1 MSAAPDSPPRGDAQA
16 DAPADAPAVLHE
28 RRGAALWITINRADK
43 RNAINAEVVDGI
55 AAGWRSAMADTE
67 VRAIV
72 LTGSGAKAFCAG
84 GDLHWMRAM
93 ADFTWDQ
100 NRADAQA
107 LADMLWTVY
116 ACPVPVI
123 GRIHGDCYAG
133 GVGLAAVCDVL
144 VAAEGMHFC
153 LSEARLG
160 LLPANIAPYVVAR
173 MGEANARRTFL
184 TAKRMTAAEA
194 RRLGLVSEVVPPD
207 QLDAA
212 VSSRAP
218 ASTAVSNA
226 VLTDARIGNLDNI
239 AQAPMRIKAIRRGQ
253 ITIFPGTY
261 YKDETIPSCDPAK
274 TELRL
279 LGYYGSAGDLVSVEL
294 VSATVIRARRSNES
308 NTGLHYVS
316 WELTE
321 YY

>member
-1 MSAAPDSPPRGDAQA
+1 MYSLIATAIALLSDLLGRIT
-16 DAPADAPAVLHE
+16 PA
-28 RRGAALWITINRADK
+28 RADK
-43 RNAINAEVVDGI
+43 
-55 AAGWRSAMADTE
+55 
-67 VRAIV
+67 
-72 LTGSGAKAFCAG
+72 L
-84 GDLHWMRAM
+84 
-93 ADFTWDQ
+93 
-100 NRADAQA
+100 
-107 LADMLWTVY
+107 
-116 ACPVPVI
+116 
-123 GRIHGDCYAG
+123 
-133 GVGLAAVCDVL
+133 
-144 VAAEGMHFC
+144 
-153 LSEARLG
+153 
-160 LLPANIAPYVVAR
+160 
-173 MGEANARRTFL
+173 
-184 TAKRMTAAEA
+184 
-194 RRLGLVSEVVPPD
+194 D